1 MDLESNTP
9 TMATAAVADQL
20 GHRVSDGKFTLQSNG
35 HVNAARYRTVVSQ
48 DMNSWPSTRRF
59 GASVVVSLLLTAC
72 AASASQRATLG
83 AGVAPG
89 ALRRQDALWLDRVS
103 YGLNSQ
109 VVMDYRRLGRVRWL
123 DEQLQATDGQL
134 PPVIATQIDHM
145 EISHQDAAQLLHEL
159 QDRRKSINALP
170 EGDDREAARKALN
183 DAGNRYAYQAIRRE
197 LLRAVYSPSQIR
209 EQMVWFWLN
218 HFSVFQYKG
227 DLRWLIADY
236 EERAIRP
243 HALGH
248 FRDLVLATLQHP
260 AMLQYLDNQQ
270 NAANHI
276 NENYARELME
286 LHTLGVGSGYS
297 QQDVQQLAHIL
308 TGSGINVG
316 DAPRLKPQW
325 QQLYL
330 RRGAFEFNPARHDFG
345 PKTLLGRTIE
355 GKGFDEVESAVDLIV
370 RQHACAHF
378 ISQQLAVY
386 FLADDPPPQL
396 VKKMEQTFERSDGDI
411 AEVLRTLFMAPE
423 FNAALG
429 TKFKDPRRYV
439 VSAVRLAYD
448 DNPIS
453 NSRPMLNW
461 LNALGEAPYGRQ
473 TPDGYPL
480 TESSWASPGQIS
492 RRFEIARSIGSGNAG
507 LFDAEDGGPSTTS
520 GFPQLSG
527 RLYYEAIEPF
537 LAANTRTALSR
548 ASSQQEWNTFLLCS
562 PDFNYE

>member
-1 MDLESNTP
+1 LGLVLLTGCASSGSQPAGTSGSTP
-9 TMATAAVADQL
+9 VRVTQGPAAA
-20 GHRVSDGKFTLQSNG
+20 
-35 HVNAARYRTVVSQ
+35 
-48 DMNSWPSTRRF
+48 
-59 GASVVVSLLLTAC
+59 GASLPSLK
-72 AASASQRATLG
+72 Q
-83 AGVAPG
+83 
-89 ALRRQDALWLDRVS
+89 QDALWLDRVT
-103 YGLNSQ
+103 YGISSQ
-109 VVMDYRRLGRVRWL
+109 TVSDYRRLGRAHWL
-123 DEQLQATDGQL
+123 DEQLKATDDAL
-134 PPVIATQIDHM
+134 PAAVSAQIDRLD
-145 EISHQDAAQLLHEL
+145 ISHLDVVPVLADL
-159 QDRRKSINALP
+159 QARRKAINAMT
-170 EGDDREAARKALN
+170 DSDQKEAARKAMN
-183 DAGNRYAYQAIRRE
+183 ETGNRYAYQAMRRE
-197 LLRAVYSPSQIR
+197 LLRAVYSPSQVR

-227 DLRWLIADY
+227 ELRWLIGDY

-243 HALGH
+243 NALGH
-248 FRDLVLATLQHP
+248 FRDLVLATLEHP

-297 QQDVQQLAHIL
+297 QQDVQQLARIL
-308 TGSGINVG
+308 TGSSINFGVE
-316 DAPRLKPQW
+316 PRLKPQW
-325 QQLYL
+325 QGLYL

-345 PKTLLGRTIE
+345 PKTLLGHTIE

-370 RQHACAHF
+370 HQHACAHF

-386 FLADDPPPQL
+386 FVADHPPATL
-396 VKKMEQTFERSDGDI
+396 VRKLEQTFERTDGDI
-411 AEVLRTLFMAPE
+411 AEVLRTLFLAPE

-453 NSRPMLNW
+453 NTRPMLNW
-461 LNALGEAPYGRQ
+461 LNSLGEAPFGHQ

-480 TESSWASPGQIS
+480 TEASWASPGQIS

-507 LFDAEDGGPSTTS
+507 LFDAEDGGTATAS

-537 LAANTRTALSR
+537 LADNTRTALSR
-548 ASSQQEWNTFLLCS
+548 ANSQQEWNTFLLSS